1 MGRLIV
7 VSNRV
12 ALPTRQG
19 GAQAGGLAV
28 AMRAVL
34 RRQSGIWFGWSG
46 SVAQDAPGPARE
58 VSHGG
63 LTYIVTDLLQ
73 EDYDEYYN
81 GFANRVL
88 WPILH
93 YRLDLA
99 EFLRRDLTGYM
110 RVNEH
115 FASELHK
122 IIEPDDLIW
131 VHDYHLMPLAR
142 MLRERGHHNR
152 IGFFLHVPFPPP
164 EI

>member
-63 LTYIVTDLLQ
+63 LTYIVTDLVQ

-99 EFLRRDLTGYM
+99 EFRAAISPATCGSTSISP
-110 RVNEH
+110 VNCTR
-115 FASELHK
+115 SSSPT
-122 IIEPDDLIW
+122 I
-131 VHDYHLMPLAR
+131 
-142 MLRERGHHNR
+142 
-152 IGFFLHVPFPPP
+152 
-164 EI
+164 